1 MGCLI
6 SCAAVIS
13 ILLNERERHFARLN
27 CWGGGARPQAISYSK
42 VDTGRSPSAV
52 PSSSNFP
59 PSHFGSEPG
68 LIAQSYRAFSSPP
81 LWPTYTIAPAG
92 AVATSQGGLPARQH
106 QGPEGVIRNVI
117 ASMIRAIAIMTNA
130 VETNRIL
137 GSPPSWCV
145 TPPCLPNCYGELFL
159 PICIESARIRHHDD
173 TGSIG
178 TKNRV

>member
-1 MGCLI
+1 MTVGCLI

-159 PICIESARIRHHDD
+159 PQFVL
-173 TGSIG
+173 
-178 TKNRV
+178 RVRDKTPR